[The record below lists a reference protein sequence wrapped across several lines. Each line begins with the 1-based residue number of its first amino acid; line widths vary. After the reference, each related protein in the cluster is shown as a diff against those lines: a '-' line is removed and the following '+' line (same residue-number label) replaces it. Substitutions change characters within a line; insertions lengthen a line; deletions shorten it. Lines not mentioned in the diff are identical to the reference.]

1 MNKFAFFLVLVVL
14 FARPLRVQAQQN
26 IPAIHLRGQI
36 LLLSPNVGS
45 VNVSNYEKW
54 PFQLLNAGNITI
66 TAVRTSGDLALLP
79 ILFDANG
86 SELAHTDSVD
96 SAKLSE
102 SRPAGNYFVQFQ
114 RRTGS
119 GTYSLSMNPASTLPT
134 GTLAPTLS
142 PGSFMRL
149 IPRSTPIFSL
159 TPSATPGPTVTPSPT
174 SGLTATPSATPAASL
189 TLAATLTP
197 IVAQNLSN
205 RSDPTYTPTPASSP
219 SVMPSTTPMI
229 TAVNTAGASTSEV
242 QINNLSSR
250 ANLDSGLTPTNVSAT
265 LIDAS
270 RQVIFST
277 SLNADGTY
285 LLKAPFGTFTLQL
298 RAPGFLTAQKL
309 ISLTAGQPFQLA
321 ETTLLAG
328 DVNGDNEINALDLIS
343 LGAAYEITPLQLP
356 STDLNGDGHVDL
368 FDLTLLAKN
377 WRRIGPTG
385 W

>member
-1 MNKFAFFLVLVVL
+1 
-14 FARPLRVQAQQN
+14 
-26 IPAIHLRGQI
+26 
-36 LLLSPNVGS
+36 
-45 VNVSNYEKW
+45 
-54 PFQLLNAGNITI
+54 
-66 TAVRTSGDLALLP
+66 
-79 ILFDANG
+79 
-86 SELAHTDSVD
+86 
-96 SAKLSE
+96 
-102 SRPAGNYFVQFQ
+102 
-114 RRTGS
+114 
-119 GTYSLSMNPASTLPT
+119 
-134 GTLAPTLS
+134 
-142 PGSFMRL
+142 
-149 IPRSTPIFSL
+149 
-159 TPSATPGPTVTPSPT
+159 
-174 SGLTATPSATPAASL
+174 
-189 TLAATLTP
+189 
-197 IVAQNLSN
+197 
-205 RSDPTYTPTPASSP
+205 
-219 SVMPSTTPMI
+219 MPSTTPMI